1 MSKAYAMAGWR
12 IGFLHGDE
20 EIVKEI
26 LKIHDSLVTCAPV
39 ISQYAAM
46 AALDFADKEIEK
58 FRQEYQERHDLICR
72 HLDELSDYF
81 SYQKPNSSYFI
92 FPKLLPKG
100 DSWRFAMDLLEKA
113 HVAVVPGIA
122 FGPSGEN
129 HIRMS
134 FGRSEKDIN
143 EAMRRIKKFL
153 KHD

>member
-1 MSKAYAMAGWR
+1 
-12 IGFLHGDE
+12 
-20 EIVKEI
+20 
-26 LKIHDSLVTCAPV
+26 
-39 ISQYAAM
+39 
-46 AALDFADKEIEK
+46 
-58 FRQEYQERHDLICR
+58 
-72 HLDELSDYF
+72 
-81 SYQKPNSSYFI
+81 
-92 FPKLLPKG
+92 
-100 DSWRFAMDLLEKA
+100 MDLLEKA